1 MAKPCVGI
9 NSSNCV
15 NTGGCTIVSVLLY
28 SSANSIMAEIRSK
41 WVDEKVHTK
50 MNMTCEDRFYKDVQC
65 VWYRSSLFK
74 SEATV
79 VVYKRWKRDGRWE
92 ECMEESERV

>member
-1 MAKPCVGI
+1 MTKHVPGLIPPIVLLL
-9 NSSNCV
+9 
-15 NTGGCTIVSVLLY
+15 GGCTIVSVLLY
-28 SSANSIMAEIRSK
+28 SSANSIMADIRSK
-41 WVDEKVHTK
+41 WIDEKVHTK